1 MNPETGKAPNKYT
14 EYMGKQIRQA
24 RENLGMSQ
32 DELGEMIYRKRLAV
46 SEMENGKVEI
56 SAWVLPLLA
65 NALRKPLS
73 YFFPPNL
80 RTDIPNESLNQ
91 YEHELVENFRDISDE
106 HLCKVAIDLVKVI
119 SDFDPYEMLQ
129 DRIDLAIDRKQI
141 EQELKDFITSKK
153 KPKLF

>member
-65 NALRKPLS
+65 NALKKPFS

-80 RTDIPNESLNQ
+80 RTDIPEESLDE
-91 YEHELVENFRDISDE
+91 YEHELIRNFREINDE
-106 HLCKVAIDLVKVI
+106 HLLKVATDLVKVI
-119 SDFDPYEMLQ
+119 SNFDPYDMLK
-129 DRIDLAIDRKQI
+129 DRIDLSIDRK
-141 EQELKDFITSKK
+141 EQEQGLINFIKSKK
-153 KPKLF
+153 KLF